1 MKRAKENKNTTKI
14 TAIVVAII
22 AIAVIIFGIIEICKA
37 AKAPIGKIII
47 DENKVQENLLDG
59 NVWKNETIANSN
71 NNEVTNA
78 IENKISNEVANQIDK
93 QTSNT
98 TNVANTKPVSTGTS
112 QNKNSNSNNN
122 SNKTNT
128 QTPTYKNSG
137 TGGLPVLMYHF
148 FYNAAAGETPR
159 DNNFMEISA
168 FESQMKYLSDNNFY
182 FPTWQEVED
191 YIDGKKTL
199 PAKSIV
205 ITMDDGDES
214 FFRLALPVIEKYN
227 VKVTEFL
234 VTSWNGWYC
243 NDYKSSKVSYQ
254 SHSDKMHQ
262 GGANGKGVLLSWSY
276 DQIYKD
282 LTDSKN
288 CLNGE
293 ATVFCYPFGQYIESN
308 KKVLKDAG
316 YRLAFTTA
324 GGRVYKGADKYALPR
339 VRMSK
344 GISLQSFANMVN

>member
-1 MKRAKENKNTTKI
+1 MKRAKENKNSKVVLTI
-14 TAIVVAII
+14 IVIIAII
-22 AIAVIIFGIIEICKA
+22 AIIVIAMLI
-37 AKAPIGKIII
+37 AKKNVSKQDIAMDNGVNIGADITT
-47 DENKVQENLLDG
+47 
-59 NVWKNETIANSN
+59 KNDILSSASN
-71 NNEVTNA
+71 NEITNT
-78 IENKISNEVANQIDK
+78 IENKISSEAVNQVANQP
-93 QTSNT
+93 SNIV
-98 TNVANTKPVSTGTS
+98 NQLNTKPVSTGTS
-112 QNKNSNSNNN
+112 ENKTAS
-122 SNKTNT
+122 SNKTGS

-159 DNNFMEISA
+159 DNNFIEISA
-168 FESQMKYLSDNNFY
+168 FENQMKYLSDNNFY

-191 YIDGKKTL
+191 YIDGKKGL

-205 ITMDDGDES
+205 ITVDDGDES

-227 VKVTEFL
+227 VKATEFL

-254 SHSDKMHQ
+254 SHSDQMHK

-293 ATVFCYPFGQYIESN
+293 ATVFCYPFGQYNETS
-308 KKVLKDAG
+308 KKILKDAG
-316 YRLAFTTA
+316 YKLAFTTQ

-339 VRMSK
+339 VRISK

>member
-1 MKRAKENKNTTKI
+1 MKRAKEGKSYNKII
-14 TAIVVAII
+14 TILTIIVVVAII
-22 AIAVIIFGIIEICKA
+22 VVGVVKIYNTQVNKDSRTASDTEYNSLEENSLNVNQLTSTE
-37 AKAPIGKIII
+37 AKS
-47 DENKVQENLLDG
+47 ENTVEVNIVQNITNISQAETTNT
-59 NVWKNETIANSN
+59 VKNETVSN
-71 NNEVTNA
+71 
-78 IENKISNEVANQIDK
+78 
-93 QTSNT
+93 
-98 TNVANTKPVSTGTS
+98 NTKPVSTTTTGTT
-112 QNKNSNSNNN
+112 NSNSN
-122 SNKTNT
+122 KTTNAN
-128 QTPTYKNSG
+128 PTYKNSG

-148 FYNAAAGETPR
+148 FYNAAAGETGR

-191 YIDGKKTL
+191 YIDGKKSL
-199 PAKSIV
+199 PAKSVV
-205 ITMDDGDES
+205 ITVDDGDES

-227 VKVTEFL
+227 VKATEFL

-243 NDYKSSKVSYQ
+243 NDYKSSKMSYQ
-254 SHSDKMHQ
+254 SHSDRMHQ

-293 ATVFCYPFGQYIESN
+293 ATVFCYPFGQYNENS
-308 KKVLKDAG
+308 KKILKDAG
-316 YRLAFTTA
+316 YKLAFTTA

-344 GISLQSFANMVN
+344 GVSIQSFANMVN

>member
-1 MKRAKENKNTTKI
+1 MKRAKENKNSIKVI
-14 TAIVVAII
+14 ASVIAVI
-22 AIAVIIFGIIEICKA
+22 AIAAIAFGIVRICKA
-37 AKAPIGKIII
+37 SKTGSSHVNTNNFLGG
-47 DENKVQENLLDG
+47 DFLEG
-59 NVWKNETIANSN
+59 NEWKNSVLSNQIETKNQ
-71 NNEVTNA
+71 
-78 IENKISNEVANQIDK
+78 IENNVIQNTVQSNTIKNEVA
-93 QTSNT
+93 TNT
-98 TNVANTKPVSTGTS
+98 TKPVSTGTTS
-112 QNKNSNSNNN
+112 NNANNNSSSNN
-122 SNKTNT
+122 SNKTES

-148 FYNAAAGETPR
+148 FYNASAGETAR
-159 DNNFMEISA
+159 DNNFIEISA

-191 YIDGKKTL
+191 YIDGKKSL

-205 ITMDDGDES
+205 ITVDDGDES

-227 VKVTEFL
+227 VKATEFL

-254 SHSDKMHQ
+254 SHSDQMHK
-262 GGANGKGVLLSWSY
+262 GGVNGKGVLLSWSY

-288 CLNGE
+288 CLNGQ
-293 ATVFCYPFGQYIESN
+293 ATVFCYPFGQYNENS
-308 KKVLKDAG
+308 KKILKDAG
-316 YRLAFTTA
+316 YKLAFTTQ

-339 VRMSK
+339 VRISK
-344 GISLQSFANMVN
+344 GISLQSFTNMVN

>member
-1 MKRAKENKNTTKI
+1 MKRAKEGKNYKKI
-14 TAIVVAII
+14 SMTLVAIGVI
-22 AIAVIIFGIIEICKA
+22 AIIILGVVKLYNAKINTDSRTAKRIEDNIL
-37 AKAPIGKIII
+37 
-47 DENKVQENLLDG
+47 NENLLDG
-59 NVWKNETIANSN
+59 NQWR
-71 NNEVTNA
+71 
-78 IENKISNEVANQIDK
+78 NEVANETKNEVEVNLVQNITNVSETQVSNAIK
-93 QTSNT
+93 NETTSN
-98 TNVANTKPVSTGTS
+98 NTKPVSASTTGST
-112 QNKNSNSNNN
+112 NSNSNKV
-122 SNKTNT
+122 STS
-128 QTPTYKNSG
+128 TPTYKNSG

-159 DNNFMEISA
+159 DNNFIEISA
-168 FESQMKYLSDNNFY
+168 FESQMKYLSDNGFY

-199 PAKSIV
+199 PAKSVV
-205 ITMDDGDES
+205 ITVDDGDES

-227 VKVTEFL
+227 VKATEFL

-254 SHSDKMHQ
+254 SHSDQMHK

-282 LTDSKN
+282 LIDSKN

-293 ATVFCYPFGQYIESN
+293 ATVFCYPFGQYNETSKRI
-308 KKVLKDAG
+308 LKDAG
-316 YRLAFTTA
+316 YKLAFTTQ

-339 VRMSK
+339 VRISK
-344 GISLQSFANMVN
+344 GISAQSFANMVN

>member
-1 MKRAKENKNTTKI
+1 MKSAKENKNSK
-14 TAIVVAII
+14 VVLTIIAII
-22 AIAVIIFGIIEICKA
+22 AIIVIAILIAKKNVSKQDIVMDNGIN
-37 AKAPIGKIII
+37 IGADITT
-47 DENKVQENLLDG
+47 
-59 NVWKNETIANSN
+59 KNDILSSTSN
-71 NNEVTNA
+71 NEITNT
-78 IENKISNEVANQIDK
+78 IENKISSEAVNQVTN
-93 QTSNT
+93 QTNT
-98 TNVANTKPVSTGTS
+98 VTDQVNTKPVNTGTS
-112 QNKNSNSNNN
+112 ENKTASTNN
-122 SNKTNT
+122 SNKTES
-128 QTPTYKNSG
+128 QTPTYKSSG

-159 DNNFMEISA
+159 DNNFIEISA

-182 FPTWQEVED
+182 FPTWKEVED
-191 YIDGKKTL
+191 YIDGKKSL

-205 ITMDDGDES
+205 ITVDDGDES

-227 VKVTEFL
+227 VKATEFL

-254 SHSDKMHQ
+254 SHSDQMHK

-282 LTDSKN
+282 LMDSKN

-316 YRLAFTTA
+316 YKLAFTTQ
-324 GGRVYKGADKYALPR
+324 GGRVHKGADKYALPR
-339 VRMSK
+339 VRISK

>member
-1 MKRAKENKNTTKI
+1 MKRAKESKSYSKI
-14 TAIVVAII
+14 IIALVVILAIVT
-22 AIAVIIFGIIEICKA
+22 IIFGAVKIYNASKTGSMHAYKENNSLGEYFLEGNESKSSAELNQIQNEIE
-37 AKAPIGKIII
+37 
-47 DENKVQENLLDG
+47 NNVVQNTAESNTI
-59 NVWKNETIANSN
+59 KNEIY
-71 NNEVTNA
+71 TN
-78 IENKISNEVANQIDK
+78 
-93 QTSNT
+93 T
-98 TNVANTKPVSTGTS
+98 TKPVSTGTTS
-112 QNKNSNSNNN
+112 NNGNNNSSTNN
-122 SNKTNT
+122 SNKTGG

-148 FYNAAAGETPR
+148 FYNESAGETAR
-159 DNNFMEISA
+159 DNNFIEISA
-168 FESQMKYLSDNNFY
+168 FEKQMKYLSDNNFY

-191 YIDGKKTL
+191 YIDGKKSL

-205 ITMDDGDES
+205 ITVDDGDES

-227 VKVTEFL
+227 VKATEFL

-254 SHSDKMHQ
+254 SHSDQMHK

-293 ATVFCYPFGQYIESN
+293 ATVFCYPFGQYNETS
-308 KKVLKDAG
+308 KKILKDAG
-316 YRLAFTTA
+316 YKLAFTTQ

-339 VRMSK
+339 VRISK